1 MKKIIAEKI
10 IAEYLWREWER
21 ATGTRHFETGP
32 TPVTHQ
38 SPHFDADKIASKVIA
53 LLETKKCSKEVTK

>member
-1 MKKIIAEKI
+1 MKKI

-21 ATGTRHFETGP
+21 ATGTRKP
-32 TPVTHQ
+32 DQ
-38 SPHFDADKIASKVIA
+38 HFDADKIASKVIA